1 VTAAVLQRLSAAYE
15 SGDPVLI
22 PLADLL
28 ELVGPDELA
37 ALRADGLVEYALERE
52 GAPAPVRAVEAHEFV
67 DACFAHALALDLLA
81 PLVSASAP
89 SAL

>member
-1 VTAAVLQRLSAAYE
+1 MTAAVLQRLSAAYE

-28 ELVGPDELA
+28 GVVGPDELA

-52 GAPAPVRAVEAHEFV
+52 GASPVRAVEAHEFV
-67 DACFAHALALDLLA
+67 DACFAHALALELLA
-81 PLVSASAP
+81 PLAGVLAP